1 MKMNLLMALIF
12 SLSTGSLGAGFIL
25 GQPTGLS
32 FSYIISHDNFS
43 EFALAWAIPGR
54 FHFNADFLFQWDL
67 QANQEDFEIELPGRF
82 TFYSGPGL
90 SFEID
95 TSSYFGIRAD
105 LGLRYE
111 FKGNPIDIFLEV
123 APGVRLFPETTA
135 FMEGGIGGR
144 FYFFKKSRH
153 KSY

>member
-1 MKMNLLMALIF
+1 MNILLTLIL
-12 SLSTGSLGAGFIL
+12 SLSPGSLGAGFIL

-32 FSYIISHDNFS
+32 FSYIASHANFS
-43 EFALAWAIPGR
+43 EFAIAWAIPGR

-67 QANQEDFEIELPGRF
+67 ETNTEDFEIELPGRF
-82 TFYSGPGL
+82 VFYSGPGI

-95 TSSYFGIRAD
+95 NTSPYMGIRAD

-123 APGVRLFPETTA
+123 SPGVRIFPSTTA

-144 FYFFKKSRH
+144 FYFFRTGR
-153 KSY
+153 